1 MLGSG
6 QINQRAAQAAAWHLN
21 NDMSWQELA
30 AKRIRAPTAP
40 SQPYFTSAEIQA
52 AMQIA
57 STAVRTAKEAEQAK
71 DAEKP
76 VTPSSITSPAKS
88 TGK

>member
-30 AKRIRAPTAP
+30 AKRLRHANGT
-40 SQPYFTSAEIQA
+40 SQPYFSPEEIQA
-52 AMQIA
+52 GMQVA
-57 STAVRTAKEAEQAK
+57 ATAVKVAEERQK
-71 DAEKP
+71 QN
-76 VTPSSITSPAKS
+76 TSPS
-88 TGK
+88 TSLSQQ